1 MQPALVV
8 FCERNASLVRSPVR
22 PCAFHVKI
30 KSCALFYS
38 RGRELGN
45 TTQSR
50 PQIRS
55 LPDSVSHEEDWECAI
70 LEVSFPV
77 RKLFDRKGC
86 GFVCFDVCLEIMLDT
101 HA

>member
-1 MQPALVV
+1 MQPAFVV

-70 LEVSFPV
+70 LEIFYAGMILTCMDYNKSSTQS
-77 RKLFDRKGC
+77 RWKG
-86 GFVCFDVCLEIMLDT
+86 FTEEED
-101 HA
+101 